1 MAVNSGEESVLK
13 KLNKRPSSHFLD
25 ELNLI
30 MKKLLLATAL
40 AALTAPVFAQTAFTV
55 NGQTVSVAEQKELM
69 KVLADRGVKDQK
81 QQLEA
86 ARSILAQEKLIEEAK
101 SKKNEAVKSQK
112 ANIAQDP
119 AVKALIAE
127 RKTEIYSAELVRKNA
142 AAHPLTDADLK
153 KTYEEVKKQ
162 YDPNEIKV
170 RHILVKTEQEAKDI
184 IKSLNA
190 GGDFAAIAKEK
201 SLDQG
206 TAAQGGEIPFTNI
219 RRIAIPGFAETAM
232 ALNKGSLLP
241 VPFHSA
247 LGYHV
252 IQLQDKREVPLPSF
266 DALKPQIQN
275 LAAQR
280 QAQQYMA
287 DLMRNAKI
295 AEAAP
300 AKKKSSK

>member
-86 ARSILAQEKLIEEAK
+86 ARSILAQEKLMEEAAK
-101 SKKNEAVKSQK
+101 K

-300 AKKKSSK
+300 AKKNLLSNFH

>member
-69 KVLADRGVKDQK
+69 KVLADRGVKVQK

-86 ARSILAQEKLIEEAK
+86 ARSILAQEKLIEEAAK
-101 SKKNEAVKSQK
+101 K

>member
-86 ARSILAQEKLIEEAK
+86 ARSILAQEKLIEEAAK
-101 SKKNEAVKSQK
+101 K

-295 AEAAP
+295 VEAAP

>member
-55 NGQTVSVAEQKELM
+55 NGQTISVAEQKELM

-86 ARSILAQEKLIEEAK
+86 ARSILAQEKLIEEAAK
-101 SKKNEAVKSQK
+101 K

-232 ALNKGSLLP
+232 AQNKGSLLP

>member
-81 QQLEA
+81 QQLDA
-86 ARSILAQEKLIEEAK
+86 ARSILAQEKLIEEAAK
-101 SKKNEAVKSQK
+101 K

>member
-30 MKKLLLATAL
+30 MKKLFLATAL

-86 ARSILAQEKLIEEAK
+86 ARSILAQEKLIEEAAK
-101 SKKNEAVKSQK
+101 K

>member
-55 NGQTVSVAEQKELM
+55 NGQTVSVTEQKELM

-86 ARSILAQEKLIEEAK
+86 ARSILAQEKLIEEAAK
-101 SKKNEAVKSQK
+101 K

>member
-86 ARSILAQEKLIEEAK
+86 ARSILAQEKLIEEAAK
-101 SKKNEAVKSQK
+101 K

-190 GGDFAAIAKEK
+190 SGDFAAIAKEK

>member
-25 ELNLI
+25 ELSLI

-40 AALTAPVFAQTAFTV
+40 AALATPVFAQTAFTV

-86 ARSILAQEKLIEEAK
+86 ARSILAQEKLIEEAAK
-101 SKKNEAVKSQK
+101 K

-287 DLMRNAKI
+287 DLMKNAKI

>member
-40 AALTAPVFAQTAFTV
+40 ATLTAPVFAQTAFTV

-86 ARSILAQEKLIEEAK
+86 ARSILAQEKLIEEAAK
-101 SKKNEAVKSQK
+101 K
-112 ANIAQDP
+112 ANIAQGP

>member
-1 MAVNSGEESVLK
+1 MDK
-13 KLNKRPSSHFLD
+13 
-25 ELNLI
+25 LNLI

-40 AALTAPVFAQTAFTV
+40 AALAAPVFAQTAFTV
-55 NGQTVSVAEQKELM
+55 NGQTVSVADQQELM

-86 ARSILAQEKLIEEAK
+86 ARSILAQEKLIEEAAK
-101 SKKNEAVKSQK
+101 K

-127 RKTEIYSAELVRKNA
+127 RQTEIYSAELVRKNA
-142 AAHPLTDADLK
+142 AAHPLTDANLK

-190 GGDFAAIAKEK
+190 GGDFATIAKEK

-232 ALNKGSLLP
+232 ALNKGALLP

-287 DLMRNAKI
+287 DLMKNAKI

>member
-13 KLNKRPSSHFLD
+13 KLNKWPSSHFLD

-40 AALTAPVFAQTAFTV
+40 AVLAAPVFAQTAFTV

-86 ARSILAQEKLIEEAK
+86 ARSILAQEKLIEEAAK
-101 SKKNEAVKSQK
+101 K

-287 DLMRNAKI
+287 DLMKNAKI

>member
-86 ARSILAQEKLIEEAK
+86 ARSILAQEKLIEEAAK
-101 SKKNEAVKSQK
+101 K

-275 LAAQR
+275 LASQR

>member
-30 MKKLLLATAL
+30 MKKLLLATTL

-86 ARSILAQEKLIEEAK
+86 ARSILAQEKLIEEAAK
-101 SKKNEAVKSQK
+101 K

>member
-86 ARSILAQEKLIEEAK
+86 ARSILAQEKLIEEAAK
-101 SKKNEAVKSQK
+101 K

-184 IKSLNA
+184 IKSLTA

-287 DLMRNAKI
+287 DLMKNAKI

>member
-1 MAVNSGEESVLK
+1 MAVNSGEESV
-13 KLNKRPSSHFLD
+13 LNKRPSSHFLD

-86 ARSILAQEKLIEEAK
+86 ARSILAQEKLIEEAAK
-101 SKKNEAVKSQK
+101 K

>member
-1 MAVNSGEESVLK
+1 MAVNSGEESVLE

-86 ARSILAQEKLIEEAK
+86 ARSILAQEKLIEEAAK
-101 SKKNEAVKSQK
+101 K

>member
-81 QQLEA
+81 QQLES
-86 ARSILAQEKLIEEAK
+86 ARSILAQEKLIEEAAK
-101 SKKNEAVKSQK
+101 K

>member
-86 ARSILAQEKLIEEAK
+86 ARSILAQEKLIEEAAK
-101 SKKNEAVKSQK
+101 K

-300 AKKKSSK
+300 AKKKSSKYFH

>member
-1 MAVNSGEESVLK
+1 M
-13 KLNKRPSSHFLD
+13 
-25 ELNLI
+25 
-30 MKKLLLATAL
+30 
-40 AALTAPVFAQTAFTV
+40 
-55 NGQTVSVAEQKELM
+55 
-69 KVLADRGVKDQK
+69 
-81 QQLEA
+81 
-86 ARSILAQEKLIEEAK
+86 
-101 SKKNEAVKSQK
+101 
-112 ANIAQDP
+112 
-119 AVKALIAE
+119 
-127 RKTEIYSAELVRKNA
+127 
-142 AAHPLTDADLK
+142 PLTDADLK

-190 GGDFAAIAKEK
+190 GGDFATIAKEK

-232 ALNKGSLLP
+232 ALNKGALLP

-287 DLMRNAKI
+287 DLMKNAKI

>member
-86 ARSILAQEKLIEEAK
+86 ARSILTQEKLIKEAAK
-101 SKKNEAVKSQK
+101 K

-295 AEAAP
+295 AEASP

>member
-86 ARSILAQEKLIEEAK
+86 ARSILAQEKLIEEAAK
-101 SKKNEAVKSQK
+101 K

-266 DALKPQIQN
+266 EALKPQIQN

>member
-86 ARSILAQEKLIEEAK
+86 ARSILAQEKLIKEAAK
-101 SKKNEAVKSQK
+101 K

-219 RRIAIPGFAETAM
+219 RRIAIPGFAKTAM

>member
-86 ARSILAQEKLIEEAK
+86 ARSILAQEKLIEEAAK
-101 SKKNEAVKSQK
+101 K
-112 ANIAQDP
+112 ANIALDP

>member
-55 NGQTVSVAEQKELM
+55 NGQTISVAEQKELM

-86 ARSILAQEKLIEEAK
+86 ARSILAQEKLIEEAAK
-101 SKKNEAVKSQK
+101 K

-170 RHILVKTEQEAKDI
+170 RNILVKTEQEAKDI

-190 GGDFAAIAKEK
+190 GGDFAVIAKEK

>member
-40 AALTAPVFAQTAFTV
+40 AALTAPVFAQIAFTV

-86 ARSILAQEKLIEEAK
+86 ARSILAQEKLIEEAAK
-101 SKKNEAVKSQK
+101 K

>member
-1 MAVNSGEESVLK
+1 MAVNSGEESVLQ

-40 AALTAPVFAQTAFTV
+40 AALAAPVFAQTAFTV

-86 ARSILAQEKLIEEAK
+86 ARSILAQEKLIEEAAK
-101 SKKNEAVKSQK
+101 K

-287 DLMRNAKI
+287 DLMKNAKI

>member
-86 ARSILAQEKLIEEAK
+86 ARSILAQEKLIEEAAK
-101 SKKNEAVKSQK
+101 K

-127 RKTEIYSAELVRKNA
+127 RKTDIYSAELVRKNA

>member
-86 ARSILAQEKLIEEAK
+86 ARSILAQEKLIEEAAK
-101 SKKNEAVKSQK
+101 K

-190 GGDFAAIAKEK
+190 GGDFAVIAKEK

-266 DALKPQIQN
+266 DALKPQIQK

>member
-86 ARSILAQEKLIEEAK
+86 ARSILAQERLIEEAAK
-101 SKKNEAVKSQK
+101 K

>member
-55 NGQTVSVAEQKELM
+55 NGQTISVAEQKELM

-86 ARSILAQEKLIEEAK
+86 ARSILAQEKLIEEAAK
-101 SKKNEAVKSQK
+101 K

-170 RHILVKTEQEAKDI
+170 RHILVKTEQDAKDI

-190 GGDFAAIAKEK
+190 GGDFAVIAKEK

>member
-25 ELNLI
+25 VLNLI

-86 ARSILAQEKLIEEAK
+86 ARSILAQEKLIEEAAK
-101 SKKNEAVKSQK
+101 K

>member
-55 NGQTVSVAEQKELM
+55 NGQTISVAEQKELM

-86 ARSILAQEKLIEEAK
+86 ARRILAQEKLIEEAAK
-101 SKKNEAVKSQK
+101 K

-190 GGDFAAIAKEK
+190 GGDFAVIAKEK

>member
-30 MKKLLLATAL
+30 MKKLLLETAL

-86 ARSILAQEKLIEEAK
+86 ARSILAQEKLIEEAAK
-101 SKKNEAVKSQK
+101 K

-266 DALKPQIQN
+266 DALKPQIQK

>member
-86 ARSILAQEKLIEEAK
+86 ARSILAQEKLIEEAAK
-101 SKKNEAVKSQK
+101 K

-127 RKTEIYSAELVRKNA
+127 RKTEIYSTELVRKNA

>member
-1 MAVNSGEESVLK
+1 
-13 KLNKRPSSHFLD
+13 
-25 ELNLI
+25 

-40 AALTAPVFAQTAFTV
+40 AALAAPVFAQTAFTV
-55 NGQTVSVAEQKELM
+55 NGQAVSVAEQKELM

-86 ARSILAQEKLIEEAK
+86 ARSILAQEKLIEEAAK
-101 SKKNEAVKSQK
+101 K

-127 RKTEIYSAELVRKNA
+127 RQTEIYSAELVRKNA
-142 AAHPLTDADLK
+142 AAHTLTDADLK

-190 GGDFAAIAKEK
+190 GGDFATIAKEK

-232 ALNKGSLLP
+232 ALNKEALLP

-287 DLMRNAKI
+287 DLMKNAKI

>member
-86 ARSILAQEKLIEEAK
+86 ARSILAQEKLIEEAAK
-101 SKKNEAVKSQK
+101 K
-112 ANIAQDP
+112 ANIAQAP

-266 DALKPQIQN
+266 DALKPQIQK

>member
-69 KVLADRGVKDQK
+69 KVLADRGVKD
-81 QQLEA
+81 A
-86 ARSILAQEKLIEEAK
+86 AK
-101 SKKNEAVKSQK
+101 K

>member
-55 NGQTVSVAEQKELM
+55 NGQTVSVVEQKELM

-86 ARSILAQEKLIEEAK
+86 ARSILAQEKLIEEAAK
-101 SKKNEAVKSQK
+101 K